1 VTQDRIE
8 IELQKSLTL
17 LTMYPV
23 PQKRSYKIATLLF
36 CYALFTIR
44 FSQAQCIASGPNSPT
59 TAANVPFTGDY
70 AFQNPS
76 NVLSNDNTLSTAASL
91 ASLFNKQTDYL
102 QVKNFGFNIPTAASI
117 CGIEAQVVRSATD
130 IDILL
135 IGAWVKDHNVRI
147 IKNNAL
153 AGSNMATTTE
163 WPSSGATATYG
174 GVNDLW
180 GTTWS
185 PAEVNSNN
193 FGFSIAA
200 EIKTGIGLL
209 PVVNIDYIG
218 LTVYYLDPSV
228 LPAQAVQFNVTPG
241 SNNSAMVSW
250 KQNSADE
257 TASFIVE
264 RSVNGSKWETVHGNV
279 QKNSTAP
286 LLTLKD
292 TKPLSGKSYYRLGM
306 ISTTGDARYTTS
318 LPFELT
324 DVTSLS
330 CYPNP
335 FTSVIQVKGLAAG
348 ERVAV
353 TNTLGQRVYLSAPA
367 VNNTLSIN
375 INDLQPGMYVINAG
389 NRKIKVEKR

>member
-1 VTQDRIE
+1 
-8 IELQKSLTL
+8 
-17 LTMYPV
+17 M
-23 PQKRSYKIATLLF
+23 
-36 CYALFTIR
+36 
-44 FSQAQCIASGPNSPT
+44 
-59 TAANVPFTGDY
+59 
-70 AFQNPS
+70 
-76 NVLSNDNTLSTAASL
+76 LS
-91 ASLFNKQTDYL
+91 
-102 QVKNFGFNIPTAASI
+102 
-117 CGIEAQVVRSATD
+117 
-130 IDILL
+130 
-135 IGAWVKDHNVRI
+135 
-147 IKNNAL
+147 
-153 AGSNMATTTE
+153 GSNQKQSAE
-163 WPSSGATATYG
+163 WGSSPATATYG

-185 PAEVNSNN
+185 PAEVNNNN

-228 LPAQAVQFNVTPG
+228 LPAQAVQFNVANG
-241 SNNSAMVSW
+241 SNNTAMLSW
-250 KQNSADE
+250 KQSSADE

-264 RSVNGSKWETVHGNV
+264 RSVNGSKWETVPGNV

-286 LLTLKD
+286 LLTFKD
-292 TKPLSGKSYYRLGM
+292 TKPLSGRSYYRLRM
-306 ISTTGDARYTTS
+306 VRAAGDAHYTTS

-335 FTSVIQVKGLAAG
+335 FTSVIQVKGLMAG
-348 ERVAV
+348 EQVAV
-353 TNTLGQRVYLSAPA
+353 TNVLGQRVFLSPPA

-389 NRKIKVEKR
+389 NRKMKVEKR